1 MARYHR
7 TMAIINIL
15 PWADWL
21 ALAAFFGL
29 WVGYA
34 WFARVWGRRQGS
46 LLVTTNRYR
55 AYWMRQAAMRDP
67 RMLDGLITQTLS
79 NTPTFFSSTS
89 ILVIGALF
97 ALLGTT
103 EKATELMSEIPFAQ
117 TVPLVVF
124 EFKILVLVGIF
135 VYAFFR
141 FSWCM
146 RQYTF
151 VALVIGAMPPPEDF
165 ASGKFDRKQYAD
177 RAAAMVGAAAET
189 FNDGLRAYYFSFAA
203 MAWFISPLAM
213 VLATGLVVLIL
224 YSREFRSEVLH
235 ILREEG
241 SADK

>member
-1 MARYHR
+1 MNV
-7 TMAIINIL
+7 INLI

-21 ALAAFFGL
+21 ALVCFFAL

-34 WFARVWGRRQGS
+34 WFAKFWGARRPS
-46 LLVTTNRYR
+46 LIGTTNRYR
-55 AYWMRQAAMRDP
+55 TYWMMQATARDP
-67 RMLDGLITQTLS
+67 RMIDGLITQTLS
-79 NTPTFFSSTS
+79 HTPSFFSSTS
-89 ILVIGALF
+89 ILVIGGLF

-103 EKATELMSEIPFAQ
+103 DKATELMSEIPFAQ
-117 TVPLVVF
+117 TTTLIVF

-146 RQYTF
+146 RLYTF
-151 VALVIGAMPPPEDF
+151 VALVIGAMPSPEAF
-165 ASGKFDRKQYAD
+165 ESGQQDATAYAE

-203 MAWFISPLAM
+203 LAWFISPMAM
-213 VLATGLVVLIL
+213 VLGTLLVVAIL

-235 ILREEG
+235 ILKR
-241 SADK
+241 

>member
-1 MARYHR
+1 MAL
-7 TMAIINIL
+7 TIPAMKIFSIL

-21 ALAAFFGL
+21 ALVCFFAL

-34 WFARVWGRRQGS
+34 WFAKVLGQRRSS
-46 LLVTTNRYR
+46 LLITTNRYR
-55 AYWMRQAAMRDP
+55 GYWMKQAAMRDP

-79 NTPTFFSSTS
+79 NTPAFFSSTS
-89 ILVIGALF
+89 ILVIGGLF

-103 EKATELMSEIPFAQ
+103 DKATELMSEIPFAQ
-117 TVPLVVF
+117 ATPLIVF
-124 EFKILVLVGIF
+124 EFKILVLVSIF

-151 VALVIGAMPPPEDF
+151 VALVIGAMPPPSDF
-165 ASGKFDRKQYAD
+165 KSGKFDALEYAD

-203 MAWFISPLAM
+203 LAWFISPLAM
-213 VLATGLVVLIL
+213 VLGTGAVVAIL
-224 YSREFRSEVLH
+224 YSREFHSEVLKV
-235 ILREEG
+235 LR
-241 SADK
+241 D

>member
-1 MARYHR
+1 MA
-7 TMAIINIL
+7 TMQAMKIFSIL

-21 ALAAFFGL
+21 ALVCFFAL

-34 WFARVWGRRQGS
+34 WFARVWGQRQSS
-46 LLVTTNRYR
+46 LLSTTNRYR
-55 AYWMRQAAMRDP
+55 GYWMRQATARDP

-79 NTPTFFSSTS
+79 NTPAFFSSTS
-89 ILVIGALF
+89 ILVIGGLF

-103 EKATELMSEIPFAQ
+103 DKATELMSEIPFAQ
-117 TVPLVVF
+117 ATPLIVF
-124 EFKILVLVGIF
+124 EFKILVLVSIF

-151 VALVIGAMPPPEDF
+151 VALVIGSMPPPSDF
-165 ASGKFDRKQYAD
+165 QSGKFDAQEYAH

-203 MAWFISPLAM
+203 LAWFISPLAM
-213 VLATGLVVLIL
+213 VLGTMAVVAIL
-224 YSREFRSEVLH
+224 YSREFHSEVLKV
-235 ILREEG
+235 LR
-241 SADK
+241 D

>member
-1 MARYHR
+1 MK
-7 TMAIINIL
+7 IFSIL

-21 ALAAFFGL
+21 ALVCFFVL

-34 WFARVWGRRQGS
+34 WFAQFWGIRKGS
-46 LLVTTNRYR
+46 LIQTTNRYR
-55 AYWMRQAAMRDP
+55 GYWMKQATYRDP
-67 RMLDGLITQTLS
+67 RLLDGVITQTLS
-79 NTPTFFSSTS
+79 HTPAFFSSTS
-89 ILVIGALF
+89 ILVIGGLF

-103 EKATELMSEIPFAQ
+103 EKANELMSEIPFAQ
-117 TVPLVVF
+117 TTTLLVF
-124 EFKILVLVGIF
+124 EFKILVLVAIF

-151 VALVIGAMPPPEDF
+151 VSLVIGSMPPPEDF
-165 ASGKFDRKQYAD
+165 ESGKFDRKSYAE

-203 MAWFISPLAM
+203 LAWFISPLAL
-213 VLATGLVVLIL
+213 VLGTLAVVGIL

-235 ILREEG
+235 ILREER
-241 SADK
+241 